1 MLDRCEIRGYT
12 SEAEVN
18 VLDVVVLVEDAAD
31 ALLLV
36 EVELR
41 VVVGL
46 LDLDVP
52 VADLALQL
60 RCNIHTWVL
69 M

>member
-1 MLDRCEIRGYT
+1 M
-12 SEAEVN
+12 EVD

-60 RCNIHTWVL
+60 RCNRGTCVL

>member
-1 MLDRCEIRGYT
+1 MRYT
-12 SEAEVN
+12 SEVEVD

-60 RCNIHTWVL
+60 RCNIRTWVL